1 METTTIKTT
10 QTNDRRA
17 AINGLAIVGFI
28 TLLFIGMA
36 LAVYA
41 ARFVPAAI
49 SSVGSA
55 AVYLSSQVFSPNGDD
70 ADLVVIPEPE
80 TVPFG
85 EEGDTETEAET
96 ATTTPASPATGTG
109 TVSPRPGT
117 PTTVVVPIQVPAAT
131 NYYGLPDL
139 VIEDIQTGYLT
150 SSNTN
155 TFRASNEVPDG
166 ERGAIRFTIA
176 NRGTNISDRFDFEV
190 ELPTTRS
197 YTYKSKT
204 QQSLRPNERIQY
216 VLGFDSAREGNN
228 RTITI
233 EIDTDDDVNESNE
246 RNNTRDVSIDI
257 ED

>member
-28 TLLFIGMA
+28 VLLFIGMA
-36 LAVYA
+36 LAVYV
-41 ARFVPAAI
+41 ARFVPTAI
-49 SSVGSA
+49 SNVGSA

-70 ADLVVIPEPE
+70 ADLVVITEPE

-85 EEGDTETEAET
+85 EDEDTETET
-96 ATTTPASPATGTG
+96 ATTTPTSPTTGTG
-109 TVSPRPGT
+109 TENPRPGT

-131 NYYGLPDL
+131 NYHGLPDL

-197 YTYKSKT
+197 YTYKSKA

-233 EIDTDDDVNESNE
+233 EVDTGNDVTESNE

>member
-28 TLLFIGMA
+28 VLLFIGMA

-70 ADLVVIPEPE
+70 ADLVVITEPE

-85 EEGDTETEAET
+85 EDENTETET
-96 ATTTPASPATGTG
+96 ATTTPVSPTTGTG
-109 TVSPRPGT
+109 TENPRPGT

-139 VIEDIQTGYLT
+139 VIEEIQTGYLT

-155 TFRASNEVPDG
+155 TFRASSEVPDG

-176 NRGTNISDRFDFEV
+176 NRGTNIADRFDFEV

-233 EIDTDDDVNESNE
+233 EVDTGNDVNESNE